1 MTAFLCTLRMAGDLL
16 LYGAF
21 AAFFA
26 AALGGHPV
34 PWILLLPAV
43 WYGVSSC
50 VSRQPVLR
58 MACGAA
64 SLLGLL
70 ALPGWADRAACL
82 PAAVYTLYLT
92 VQGEYSLSANRQ
104 LDLFLLFC
112 KVYPIFAVFLG
123 IVWDGQTMLTVSLPL
138 AIWAVLLQIFLMRV
152 LRQQPAVYRDPVYL
166 LGNAGLLVVLGVLGF
181 LVSRPAVLGAAQAA
195 VGAFYFSL
203 VVPVLTVPLNLLAW
217 LAEHLL
223 LPAIVALLRWIA
235 ARGGNSNPEIL
246 SAAGNSMPNGR
257 DLAAAGEPLING
269 TAVLYLLGAALL
281 AAGCVQLFRRLLRR
295 GGGRAPGTAPAAA
308 RQTTRRARRR
318 WPGFFLSPN
327 ARVRRAYSRCLER
340 QAQHGVTRGPSE
352 TSLDLL
358 GRTPFLNPDAE
369 QQLRQL
375 YLKARY
381 GECATPRDAAAAE
394 RLEKALEQPEP
405 EDSR

>member
-43 WYGVSSC
+43 CYGVSSC

-166 LGNAGLLVVLGVLGF
+166 LGNAGLLGVLGVLGF

-203 VVPVLTVPLNLLAW
+203 VVPVLTIPLNLLAW

-327 ARVRRAYSRCLER
+327 ARVRRAYSRYLER

>member
-43 WYGVSSC
+43 CYGVSSC

-203 VVPVLTVPLNLLAW
+203 VVPVLPVSLNLRAW
-217 LAEHLL
+217 LADDLRR
-223 LPAIVALLRWIA
+223 PAIVALLRWIA

-257 DLAAAGEPLING
+257 DLAAAVEPLING

-327 ARVRRAYSRCLER
+327 ARVRRAYSRYLER

>member
-43 WYGVSSC
+43 CYGVSSC

-152 LRQQPAVYRDPVYL
+152 LRQQPVVYRDPVYL

-203 VVPVLTVPLNLLAW
+203 VVPVLTIPLNLLAW

-327 ARVRRAYSRCLER
+327 ARVRRAYSRYLER

>member
-43 WYGVSSC
+43 CYGVSSC

-181 LVSRPAVLGAAQAA
+181 LVSRPTVLGAAQAA

-203 VVPVLTVPLNLLAW
+203 VVPVLTIPLNLLAW

-327 ARVRRAYSRCLER
+327 ARVRRAYSRYLER

>member
-64 SLLGLL
+64 SLLELL

-203 VVPVLTVPLNLLAW
+203 VVPVLTIPLNLLAW

-327 ARVRRAYSRCLER
+327 ARVRRAYSRYLER

>member
-43 WYGVSSC
+43 CYGVSSC

-166 LGNAGLLVVLGVLGF
+166 LGNAGLLGVLGVLGF

-223 LPAIVALLRWIA
+223 LPAIVALLRWIV

-257 DLAAAGEPLING
+257 NLAAAGEPLING

-318 WPGFFLSPN
+318 WLGFFLSPN
-327 ARVRRAYSRCLER
+327 ARVRRAYSRYLER

>member
-43 WYGVSSC
+43 CYGVSSC

-166 LGNAGLLVVLGVLGF
+166 LGNAGLLGVLGVLGF

-327 ARVRRAYSRCLER
+327 ARVRRAYSRYLER

>member
-43 WYGVSSC
+43 CYGVSSC

-123 IVWDGQTMLTVSLPL
+123 IVWDGQTMLTVSLPV

-203 VVPVLTVPLNLLAW
+203 VVPVLTIPLNLLAW

-318 WPGFFLSPN
+318 WPGFFFSPN
-327 ARVRRAYSRCLER
+327 ARVRRAYSRYLER

>member
-43 WYGVSSC
+43 CYGVSSC

-203 VVPVLTVPLNLLAW
+203 VVPVLTIPLNLLAW

-327 ARVRRAYSRCLER
+327 ARVRRAYSRYLER